1 MYRRSYLMAVA
12 LSLAV
17 GISACENR
25 RDDTQRE
32 AGMRSE
38 TDTLTETDTRTET
51 DTGSE
56 AGKLSEADKKA
67 GRTLETPGDSVRLE
81 DTLSIPP
88 ASEDT
93 TQK

>member
-1 MYRRSYLMAVA
+1 MYRLMYLTAVT

-17 GISACENR
+17 TVSACENR
-25 RDDTQRE
+25 RDDTQGE

-38 TDTLTETDTRTET
+38 A

-56 AGKLSEADKKA
+56 VGTGTEAAERSDTGKLSEADKKA

-88 ASEDT
+88 ASKDT

>member
-1 MYRRSYLMAVA
+1 MYRLMYLTAVTF
-12 LSLAV
+12 SLAV
-17 GISACENR
+17 AVSACENR
-25 RDDTQRE
+25 RDDTQSE

-38 TDTLTETDTRTET
+38 TDTGGEAAERSDT
-51 DTGSE
+51 
-56 AGKLSEADKKA
+56 GKLSEADKKA

-88 ASEDT
+88 ASKDT